1 MNRTLLKRAHYMLSQ
16 AGLSNHFWAKK
27 VNVTYYLVNRSPSII
42 LELKAPY
49 EVRST
54 SPTDYSKLRVFGCPA
69 YAHVKEIKLK
79 PRARK
84 YIFLGYAS
92 RVKGY

>member
-1 MNRTLLKRAHYMLSQ
+1 MNKTLLKRAHYILSQ
-16 AGLSNHFWAKK
+16 AGLSNHFSAKK
-27 VNVTYYLVNRSPSII
+27 VNVTYYLMNRSPLII
-42 LELKAPY
+42 LELKTPY

-54 SPTDYSKLRVFGCPA
+54 SPTDYFKLRVFGCPA